1 MVDWFFRAFPRE
13 KQIGLYKYP
22 VEILEALLSKNG
34 FVIKKENKEDSETAL
49 VFAERK

>member
-1 MVDWFFRAFPRE
+1 MVSIQAIRE
-13 KQIGLYKYP
+13 LI
-22 VEILEALLSKNG
+22 SKNG